1 MFLAQ
6 VAKVMN
12 KSVQSVLR
20 WVYQEER
27 SFKKGDG
34 RLPISYN
41 NGVIGATSS
50 PLCISIQPHFQIRPS
65 ISTVSFRRLLDFII
79 LPFLRREATL
89 LKLVAAL

>member
-1 MFLAQ
+1 MFLTQ

-20 WVYQEER
+20 WVYRGER

-41 NGVIGATSS
+41 NGVIGATS
-50 PLCISIQPHFQIRPS
+50 PPS
-65 ISTVSFRRLLDFII
+65 IPPSLAEGKHGFATDLFPASAPSFIT
-79 LPFLRREATL
+79 LPSGLR
-89 LKLVAAL
+89 